1 MLKSFK
7 TNVTSLVK
15 SIKQTMNTLLDHM
28 QQKATA
34 VSIGVTGRMHL
45 FARTQKGLSSIET
58 VAIIIVGLVLIVMF
72 VPQAKELITAGF
84 TKAKGWMDQIS

>member
-15 SIKQTMNTLLDHM
+15 SAKQTMNTLRGNV

-34 VSIGVTGRMHL
+34 LSVSVTGRMHL
-45 FARTQKGLSSIET
+45 FARTQTGLSSIET
-58 VAIIIVGLVLIVMF
+58 VAIIIVGLVLVVMF
-72 VPQAKELITAGF
+72 VPQAKELITVGF
-84 TKAKGWMDQIS
+84 TKAKGWLDQIS